1 MALLNTLG
9 AHTVLR
15 CPILPDIN
23 LTDAHFDGLAA
34 LAEKFSCIRQFDLE
48 PYHPLGISKA
58 ERLGRPAAYANTEL
72 MDKKLLEPFAARL
85 RERTGLPVNIQ

>member
-1 MALLNTLG
+1 M
-9 AHTVLR
+9 LR

-34 LAEKFSCIRQFDLE
+34 LAKRFASIQQFDLE
-48 PYHPLGISKA
+48 PYHPLGISKS
-58 ERLGRPAAYANTEL
+58 ERLGRAAAYANTDL
-72 MDKKLLEPFAARL
+72 MDKKLLEPYAALL